1 MTVRTCRWAVFT
13 LALAIVLV
21 AACGQA
27 TPPGAPP
34 ATAPSASGT
43 PTALTVDE
51 VYRRVE
57 RTLRQPGRLYHATVR
72 VEADAGFFAS
82 TAALE
87 RWVDASRDV
96 AREEGAYELR
106 AAEGPGPAGR
116 PAGRTDRRTALLT
129 ASGQYV
135 REPDGQVRA
144 TSIRLW
150 TCHGV
155 GIAASVVLG
164 CPGPT
169 EQSTATVER
178 GQHDGKPAVVLVTA
192 GTSRGS
198 DETFT
203 FTNRLYLD
211 PDTFLP
217 VSMEGAGQVDMGQIK
232 PTRERRTYAHE
243 FVAAGDVPAD
253 FFDPGALGYRE
264 PDPAGALDR
273 VPPDLAVYWLGE
285 RFPGTAGLP
294 PLTLQQV
301 VAADPARGPGY
312 AFLLHYARAD
322 DPHGPPVAALELWSR
337 ASWERYLA
345 QSKEPSFWKG
355 PCWSRRELTLPG
367 GGATIFA
374 GPAPEAPGAGR
385 PPPATPGACPAGEP
399 ERFLAQ
405 ADLGQTVVRVSAPG
419 VGGPGGTAQSP
430 YDTREGIEALVRG
443 LRPRGR

>member
-1 MTVRTCRWAVFT
+1 MLTSRRPLFT

-27 TPPGAPP
+27 GPPGSPP
-34 ATAPSASGT
+34 AAAPSPSGT
-43 PTALTVDE
+43 PTVLTVDE
-51 VYRRVE
+51 VYHGVE
-57 RTLRQPGRLYHATVR
+57 RTLRQPGRLYHTTVR
-72 VEADAGFFAS
+72 VEVDAGFFAS

-106 AAEGPGPAGR
+106 AAEGAGAAGG

-129 ASGQYV
+129 AGGRYV
-135 REPDGQVRA
+135 REPSGEVRA
-144 TSIRLW
+144 TPIRLW

-155 GIAASVVLG
+155 GIAASAVLG

-178 GQHDGKPAVVLVTA
+178 GQHDGKPAVVLVTV

-217 VSMEGAGQVDMGQIK
+217 VSLEGGGQVDMGQIK

-243 FVAAGDVPAD
+243 FVAAGGVPAD
-253 FFDPGALGYRE
+253 FFDPAALGYRE
-264 PDPAGALDR
+264 PDPAGVLDR
-273 VPPDLAVYWLGE
+273 APPDLAVYWLGE
-285 RFPGTAGLP
+285 WFPGAAGLP
-294 PLTLQQV
+294 PLILRQV

-312 AFLLHYARAD
+312 GFLLHYAPAD
-322 DPHGPPVAALELWSR
+322 DPHGPPVATLELWSR
-337 ASWERYLA
+337 ASWERHLA
-345 QSKEPSFWKG
+345 QSREPSFWDG
-355 PCWSRRELTLPG
+355 PCWGRQGLTLPG
-367 GGATIFA
+367 GTATVFA
-374 GPAPEAPGAGR
+374 GPAPETPGGGR
-385 PPPATPGACPAGEP
+385 PSPTTPGACPAGAP

-405 ADLGQTVVRVSAPG
+405 AEFGQTVVRVSAPG
-419 VGGPGGTAQSP
+419 VGGPGGTARSP

-443 LRPRGR
+443 LGPRGR